1 MCECFTR
8 LTGKDW
14 SHHPDLTRFHF
25 LEQIRKQMGR
35 GDRLLQGHTAQKWQ
49 RWALPTSLT
58 SILAQFNP
66 KSLRLSF
73 YIYIRLFSQPP
84 CKKRNLF
91 PSSYLQAFFSL
102 LSKKYFNKQQ
112 EKATC
117 VQVKNSRGYNRE
129 TPWLWRGPGV
139 AEADGDFALYCP
151 LNFSYW
157 SKLRA
162 DRQWQESNYLCLL
175 LRDDHWVEEG
185 FP

>member
-73 YIYIRLFSQPP
+73 IYIYDCSLSPLVRKEIFFHLRTYKLFFL
-84 CKKRNLF
+84 CLAKNILTNKKKRLRV
-91 PSSYLQAFFSL
+91 YK
-102 LSKKYFNKQQ
+102 SKIQ
-112 EKATC
+112 EVTIGKPLGSGEG
-117 VQVKNSRGYNRE
+117 QVWLRQME
-129 TPWLWRGPGV
+129 TLPCI
-139 AEADGDFALYCP
+139 AL
-151 LNFSYW
+151 
-157 SKLRA
+157 
-162 DRQWQESNYLCLL
+162 
-175 LRDDHWVEEG
+175 
-185 FP
+185 